1 LFNNMMEADYL
12 PVPGKYLEQLKP
24 FVKNNQLVST
34 NA

>member
-1 LFNNMMEADYL
+1 L
-12 PVPGKYLEQLKP
+12 PIPGKYLEQLKP